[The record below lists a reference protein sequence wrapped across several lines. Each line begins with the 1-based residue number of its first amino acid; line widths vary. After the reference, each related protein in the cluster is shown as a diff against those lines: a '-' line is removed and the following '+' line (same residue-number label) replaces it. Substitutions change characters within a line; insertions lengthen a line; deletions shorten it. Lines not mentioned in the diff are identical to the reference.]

1 MRKNLLVKMSNQK
14 IEVGRDIPLLVS
26 ALQMGENNFFLE
38 IRISLVYMTKPW
50 ERQRQIIGTRN

>member
-14 IEVGRDIPLLVS
+14 TEVGRDIPLLVS
-26 ALQMGENNFFLE
+26 ALQMVENNFFWE
-38 IRISLVYMTKPW
+38 IGIPLVYITKPW